1 MRRVDEKADNYRDK
15 RVRRSLISVSS
26 FFQFLA
32 LSSFIVTCC
41 LIMFLKISD
50 ATLHWELINVR
61 YAAIY
66 TFGNVLFF
74 GLIFCVFDNIRNK
87 ITISRPINRILKG
100 TSSIIKGDF
109 SIRIKPIHKKRNKNE
124 FDVLIE
130 DFNKMAQELEGIE
143 TLRNDF
149 ISNVS
154 HELKTPLAV
163 IQNYATILQDPELD
177 EEKKAEYIKS
187 IFDASK
193 RLSTLITNILKL
205 NKLENQQIFPV
216 SAEYDLSE
224 QICQC
229 LLDFESV
236 WENKNINIVT
246 DIDPD
251 IRISADKELMTH
263 VWNNLFSNA
272 FKFTPDNG
280 TVSVSLKQDSE
291 IRFTVSDTGC
301 GMNDS
306 VKEHIYEKFYQ
317 GDSSH
322 SVNGNGLGLPLV
334 KRVLDIVGGKI
345 EVESKAGE
353 GSTFTVRCKRP

>member
-1 MRRVDEKADNYRDK
+1 MKHIGKNADNFKDK
-15 RVRRSLISVSS
+15 RIKRSILSVTS
-26 FFQFLA
+26 FLQYFA

-41 LIMFLKISD
+41 IIMFITVSGIKIHID
-50 ATLHWELINVR
+50 FGNVR
-61 YAAIY
+61 MAALY
-66 TFGNVLFF
+66 TFGDVLFF
-74 GLIFCVFDNIRNK
+74 GVVFGILDNIKKR
-87 ITISRPINRILKG
+87 ITVSRPINRILKG
-100 TSSIIKGDF
+100 TNSIINGDF
-109 SIRIKPIHKKRNKNE
+109 SVRIKPIHKRKSKNE

-143 TLRNDF
+143 TFRNDF

>member
-1 MRRVDEKADNYRDK
+1 
-15 RVRRSLISVSS
+15 
-26 FFQFLA
+26 
-32 LSSFIVTCC
+32 
-41 LIMFLKISD
+41 
-50 ATLHWELINVR
+50 
-61 YAAIY
+61 
-66 TFGNVLFF
+66 
-74 GLIFCVFDNIRNK
+74 
-87 ITISRPINRILKG
+87 
-100 TSSIIKGDF
+100 
-109 SIRIKPIHKKRNKNE
+109 
-124 FDVLIE
+124 
-130 DFNKMAQELEGIE
+130 MAQELEGIE